1 MRESEDG
8 KEEADRWG
16 GCRSSDKKEKRK
28 KWGRKLG
35 WLALGTGFWGPQH

>member
-16 GCRSSDKKEKRK
+16 GCRSSDKKEKEKR
-28 KWGRKLG
+28 GVEEAR
-35 WLALGTGFWGPQH
+35 LALGTGFWGLQH

>member
-16 GCRSSDKKEKRK
+16 GCRSSDKKEKEK
-28 KWGRKLG
+28 KGG
-35 WLALGTGFWGPQH
+35 GGS